1 VNPIVKSWGVPKFE
15 PMDMLKLIFDQPEET
30 QSLVARNLIISR
42 FPAFENR
49 ILEAFRQSSLFR
61 ELCEDYQRVL
71 VCLSEMSLQGD
82 AAHSND
88 EEYLKRLKYELE
100 QELFHYFKLYK
111 KIYH

>member
-1 VNPIVKSWGVPKFE
+1 
-15 PMDMLKLIFDQPEET
+15 MDMHRPVYKNEEIGA
-30 QSLVARNLIISR
+30 LVARTLIVSR

-100 QELFHYFKLYK
+100 QEMFHYFKLYK
-111 KIYH
+111 KINH